1 MTEFCLNFMKMVN
14 KMRLVQQ
21 IIEKL
26 TLEVG
31 AKIYFL
37 TKIAILSEVKIG
49 YSKVAGVY
57 RFVGWSLI

>member
-1 MTEFCLNFMKMVN
+1 MKMVN

>member
-1 MTEFCLNFMKMVN
+1 MTDFCLNFMKMVN

-31 AKIYFL
+31 AKIA
-37 TKIAILSEVKIG
+37 KIVILSEVKIG
-49 YSKVAGVY
+49 HSKVGGVY
-57 RFVGWSLI
+57 RFFGWSLI

>member
-1 MTEFCLNFMKMVN
+1 MIDFCLNFMKMVN

-31 AKIYFL
+31 AKIA
-37 TKIAILSEVKIG
+37 KIVILSEVKIG
-49 YSKVAGVY
+49 YSKVGGVY
-57 RFVGWSLI
+57 RFFGWSLI

>member
-1 MTEFCLNFMKMVN
+1 MTDFCLNFMKMVN

-31 AKIYFL
+31 AKIA
-37 TKIAILSEVKIG
+37 KIVILSEVKIG
-49 YSKVAGVY
+49 YSKVGGVY
-57 RFVGWSLI
+57 RFFGWSLI

>member
-1 MTEFCLNFMKMVN
+1 MIDFCLNFMKMVN

-31 AKIYFL
+31 AKIA
-37 TKIAILSEVKIG
+37 KIVILPKWRNELVRLPT
-49 YSKVAGVY
+49 AE
-57 RFVGWSLI
+57 

>member
-1 MTEFCLNFMKMVN
+1 
-14 KMRLVQQ
+14 MRLVQQ

-37 TKIAILSEVKIG
+37 TKIAILSEVKNG

-57 RFVGWSLI
+57 RFFGWSLIWIRKYHFIDFLGGL

>member
-1 MTEFCLNFMKMVN
+1 MIDFCLNFMKMVN

-31 AKIYFL
+31 AKIA
-37 TKIAILSEVKIG
+37 KIVILSEVKIG
-49 YSKVAGVY
+49 YSKVGGVY
-57 RFVGWSLI
+57 QFFGWSLI